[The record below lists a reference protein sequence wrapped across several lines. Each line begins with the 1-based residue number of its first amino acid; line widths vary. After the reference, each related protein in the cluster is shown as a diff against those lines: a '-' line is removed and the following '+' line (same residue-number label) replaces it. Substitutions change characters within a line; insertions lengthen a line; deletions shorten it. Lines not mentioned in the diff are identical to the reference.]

1 VRPRRPHGR
10 RLRASPRVDARIIC
24 VRKAE
29 PKEIRIYEKKYGFSK
44 GKRGA
49 ALPSEGKTRIIIY
62 LDDIVIE
69 RFKALSEKKRKGIP
83 DLAE

>member
-1 VRPRRPHGR
+1 MVVAYALRLALTLASSVSERRNQ
-10 RLRASPRVDARIIC
+10 
-24 VRKAE
+24 RKSVYI
-29 PKEIRIYEKKYGFSK
+29 KKKYGFSK

-69 RFKALSEKKRKGIP
+69 RFKALSEKKGKGIP